1 MSHRKVL
8 FICHKNTIY
17 GISRYARRSSGLFN
31 STNFIV
37 KGLRSKS
44 IDAHIVEVTDNNS
57 IDRVVTEHRPDIVV
71 IEALWVVPEKFD
83 ILKRLHPKVR
93 WFCHMHSNIPFL
105 ASEGIAMDWLIRYA
119 EKGVGII
126 ANSPESFAAF
136 QVIIQH
142 DRLDYLANVYLRK
155 PFDLKRQRDHRTINI
170 GCFGA
175 IRPLKN
181 HLVQALA
188 ALKFAREL
196 GKYLKF
202 HVNAS
207 RLEMGGQPVLKNMV
221 QLFEHQGDAEL
232 VEHGWHEPEDFL
244 DVLASQIDLGMQ
256 VSLSETFNI
265 VTADCVT
272 AGIPVVVSKEVP
284 WISSFNKA
292 QDDDIDDIVKV
303 LHRVWRNPLLLHWD
317 RHLLHNFSLESLDA
331 WRSWVHSH

>member
-1 MSHRKVL
+1 MRIL

-17 GISRYARRSSGLFN
+17 GVSRYARRSSGLFN

-37 KGLRSKS
+37 KGLSGRGVH
-44 IDAHIVEVTDNNS
+44 AHIVEVQDNNC
-57 IDRVVTEHRPDIVV
+57 IDRVVAEHRPDIVV

-83 ILKRLHPKVR
+83 ILKALHPGVR

-119 EKGVGII
+119 ERCIGII
-126 ANSPESFAAF
+126 ANSRESNAAF
-136 QVIIQH
+136 AVILPPE
-142 DRLDYLANVYLRK
+142 RLDFLPNVYLRD
-155 PFDLKRQRDHRTINI
+155 PHPVKRHKHSPVLNV

-188 ALKFAREL
+188 ALKFAREI
-196 GKYLKF
+196 GKQLKF

-207 RLEMGGQPVLKNMV
+207 RLEMGGQPVLKNLV
-221 QLFEHQGDAEL
+221 QLFERQHDAKL
-232 VEHGWHEPEDFL
+232 VEHAWYEPEDFIC
-244 DVLASQIDLGMQ
+244 VLHSHIDIGMQ

-265 VTADCVT
+265 VTADCIT
-272 AGIPVVVSKEVP
+272 AGIPVVVSKEVA

-292 QDDDIDDIVKV
+292 QDDDIDDIVRI
-303 LHRVWRNPLLLHWD
+303 LHRVWGNPLLVKWD
-317 RHLLHNFSLESLDA
+317 QHLLRACAAEALDA
-331 WRSWVHSH
+331 WFDWVRAV